1 MIKNQDNLQLIDIER
16 LMKSDIAKNLKG
28 KDFLKLLDFS
38 TEEILHL
45 IDLAQELKVSKKQG
59 VPHKFLVGKNIALI
73 FEKTSTRTRC
83 AFEVA
88 GYDLGMNVTYLDS
101 QG

>member
-45 IDLAQELKVSKKQG
+45 IDLAQEIKVSKKQG
-59 VPHKFLVGKNIALI
+59 VPHK
-73 FEKTSTRTRC
+73 
-83 AFEVA
+83 
-88 GYDLGMNVTYLDS
+88 
-101 QG
+101 